1 MGKLLNQEHLSLEIY
16 RFPIQKKTDLCCNN
30 LVPSNAKLL
39 SKIRNLL
46 KDDEDNDDDNHDGNA
61 KLLGEI

>member
-46 KDDEDNDDDNHDGNA
+46 KMNMKMKG
-61 KLLGEI
+61 